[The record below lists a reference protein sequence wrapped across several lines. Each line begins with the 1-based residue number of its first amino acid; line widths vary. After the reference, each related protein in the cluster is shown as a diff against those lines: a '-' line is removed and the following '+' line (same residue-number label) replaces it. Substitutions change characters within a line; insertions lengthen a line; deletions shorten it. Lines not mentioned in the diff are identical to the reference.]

1 MSTLCVYNV
10 TAVVQF
16 VLVVKSKNT
25 TSYSIEF
32 SFFFVK
38 IVTHRL
44 TLIIHKPT
52 GSCIINTII
61 MTRSE
66 LVFMT
71 LTIILWHS
79 IINVMIYI
87 SILYMKL

>member
-10 TAVVQF
+10 TTVVQF

-32 SFFFVK
+32 SFFVK

-66 LVFMT
+66 LVFMI
-71 LTIILWHS
+71 TIILLWHS
-79 IINVMIYI
+79 IINVMIHI